1 MKQPGSEL
9 QIRIHGIDGSSGVF
23 TQDDPAL
30 SECIIKE
37 SQRPDFFAHERLNIA
52 GRSSLT
58 TFAASKITRID
69 LTGEGIS
76 LWKPKAPFKAPDLIE
91 ISESD
96 FLYSVEERD
105 LKHVE
110 RKKQQHA
117 PGQRFVGFL
126 DVQMVGGHHLYL
138 KVIGEALLPAERMQR
153 INFYLTARSLSF
165 RLSGGGIGVVN
176 LANAVKLTAQ
186 PGPAE
191 VPSEAWLAN
200 EFANQTIT
208 TTISRQTEVGNYY
221 ERLSQP
227 R

>member
-9 QIRIHGIDGSSGVF
+9 QIHIQGIDGASSIF

-30 SECIIKE
+30 SEGIINE
-37 SQRPDFFAHERLNIA
+37 SQRPDFFAQERIIIA

-58 TFAASKITRID
+58 TFAPSKIARID

-76 LWKPKAPFKAPDLIE
+76 LWKPKVPFKAPDLIE

-96 FLYSVEERD
+96 FLLGLEERD
-105 LKHVE
+105 LKRVE
-110 RKKQQHA
+110 RKKQQRA

-126 DVQMVGGHHLYL
+126 DIQMVGGRHMYL
-138 KVIGEALLPAERMQR
+138 RIIGEELLPADRMQR
-153 INFYLTARSLSF
+153 IKFYLTARSLSF
-165 RLSGGGIGVVN
+165 RLPGGGIGVAN

-191 VPSEAWLAN
+191 VPNEAWLAN
-200 EFANQTIT
+200 EK
-208 TTISRQTEVGNYY
+208 
-221 ERLSQP
+221 
-227 R
+227 